1 MTPIEILQDVELR
14 DELFHSLELLPH
26 RDKTIVEMIFGI
38 GDFEPTT
45 QVEIAKHF
53 NISAPRVHQ
62 ETDFSKLPKFGDLF
76 PKEGA

>member
-14 DELFHSLELLPH
+14 NELLHSLELLPH

-38 GDFEPTT
+38 GDFNPTT

-62 ETDFSKLPKFGDLF
+62 IQNKMLRNLRAKIGVSR
-76 PKEGA
+76 